1 MDEFADNS
9 NHSQRE
15 EGRVACRTMPVWAK
29 FYLNIL
35 MHVSLLMMIL
45 TALFFTVIMPA
56 EQDALKSEI
65 KSGLST
71 FLTPYIQNGT
81 TVGNIIHKIPM
92 DMLNKSLVAFDT
104 PNFYVTDNNNR
115 LMTQAAT
122 MCVILALMFIGSYI
136 ALRFS
141 CGFCS
146 EILYLIMENLC
157 TFLFVGIVEYL
168 FFTRVALHYVPT
180 LPSFFV
186 TSILDEAKT
195 ILVALK
201 Q

>member
-1 MDEFADNS
+1 
-9 NHSQRE
+9 
-15 EGRVACRTMPVWAK
+15 MPVWAK

-35 MHVSLLMMIL
+35 MHVSFLMLIL
-45 TALFFTVIMPA
+45 TILFFTIIMPA
-56 EQDALKSEI
+56 EQHALQSEI
-65 KSGLST
+65 RSGLTT

-81 TVGNIIHKIPM
+81 TVGNILQKIPT

-104 PNFYVTDNNNR
+104 PNFYVTDNNTR
-115 LMTQAAT
+115 LKTQAAT
-122 MCVILALMFIGSYI
+122 MCFFLWLMFIGTY
-136 ALRFS
+136 AVLHFS
-141 CGFCS
+141 CRFCS
-146 EILYLIMENLC
+146 EIFYLFAENMC
-157 TFLFVGIVEYL
+157 TFVFVGIVEYL

-186 TSILDEAKT
+186 TSILDEAKA